1 MDGVRPE
8 LTGARLNGRRL
19 TLTFSELLARRPAP
33 AAGGF
38 EVRVDGTARSVRGVA
53 VSGASVVLT
62 LDSPAT
68 LARTVTVDYTGAGA
82 PVLDPARNPAAAFAR
97 EPVRN
102 VVNIVF
108 ILADDHATQAVSAY
122 GSKLISTPNID
133 RLAAEGV
140 VFDRALAPNSI
151 CKPARATL
159 LTGKYAHRH
168 GQLTNF
174 DNFDGDQPQIQKML
188 GRAGYATA
196 LLGKWHLSSDPQG
209 FDHWE
214 ALSDFG
220 GQGSYY
226 SPGFR
231 VRGGTYRRRRG
242 YATDIITDR
251 AIAWMEEK
259 RSDERPFLALV
270 WHKASHRPWDPGLQ
284 DFRRFEDVVYPVP
297 ATFRDAY
304 AGRATALGQ
313 QTMRVD
319 SHLDDRD
326 FKITPPEGDAEAVAQ
341 WKLQTYLRDYLRVVY
356 RLDANVGRLLEYLDD
371 AGLADSTLVVYAS
384 DQGFFLGEHGWF
396 DKRWFHEESLRLP
409 LVVRAP
415 GAAGTGTRVSNIVSQ
430 TDVAPTLLDVAGLE
444 ASAGMQGASLV
455 PFLKGSEPANWR
467 TSFYYHYVECPGIHR
482 VARHRA
488 VVTERYKLVDYYQS
502 GEWELFDREN
512 DPTEVNNLY
521 GESAYDGRVSAL
533 KAELE
538 RLRQALGDTEAVEGE
553 ERVPRFA
560 EGGSSG
566 REIVENARDLDI
578 GAPLKTS
585 VYGWTYRYR
594 LEGPDASQF
603 TVVACNG
610 QLRTKPGVSYDHE
623 QKDTYSVVVRVEDSR
638 GRTDTIDVTVSVRDT
653 LEAPDKPSAPVVA
666 GRTSTSLAL
675 EWVAPGN
682 RGPPISDYDYRYRV
696 AASGQAFTEVVDT
709 PIAATETTIPGLKP
723 ATGYEIQIR
732 AENEEGAG
740 EWSES
745 VTGETA
751 G

>member
-1 MDGVRPE
+1 M
-8 LTGARLNGRRL
+8 
-19 TLTFSELLARRPAP
+19 
-33 AAGGF
+33 
-38 EVRVDGTARSVRGVA
+38 
-53 VSGASVVLT
+53 
-62 LDSPAT
+62 
-68 LARTVTVDYTGAGA
+68 
-82 PVLDPARNPAAAFAR
+82 
-97 EPVRN
+97 
-102 VVNIVF
+102 
-108 ILADDHATQAVSAY
+108 
-122 GSKLISTPNID
+122 
-133 RLAAEGV
+133 
-140 VFDRALAPNSI
+140 
-151 CKPARATL
+151 
-159 LTGKYAHRH
+159 
-168 GQLTNF
+168 
-174 DNFDGDQPQIQKML
+174 
-188 GRAGYATA
+188 
-196 LLGKWHLSSDPQG
+196 
-209 FDHWE
+209 
-214 ALSDFG
+214 
-220 GQGSYY
+220 
-226 SPGFR
+226 
-231 VRGGTYRRRRG
+231 
-242 YATDIITDR
+242 
-251 AIAWMEEK
+251 
-259 RSDERPFLALV
+259 
-270 WHKASHRPWDPGLQ
+270 
-284 DFRRFEDVVYPVP
+284 
-297 ATFRDAY
+297 
-304 AGRATALGQ
+304 
-313 QTMRVD
+313 
-319 SHLDDRD
+319 
-326 FKITPPEGDAEAVAQ
+326 
-341 WKLQTYLRDYLRVVY
+341 
-356 RLDANVGRLLEYLDD
+356 
-371 AGLADSTLVVYAS
+371 YAS

-415 GAAGTGTRVSNIVSQ
+415 GAAGAGTRVSNIVSQ